1 MEIKIGKSARHCTG
15 CSREFVHEEP
25 LYSVVRIEDQS
36 LVRDDYCDACWRNAD
51 RPRAFSV
58 WHSKYYD
65 PRVAEQ
71 EPPEVFSPLRQLF
84 YESVDANER
93 QELAKAYLA
102 AHLLRRQKVFR
113 LIKESDGTDEELS
126 IALFSDRIG
135 NRLIEVRDPNLSHD
149 ELEIGRLRLLE
160 RLKEL
165 EEGVGDSGDPATEID
180 TEVGVAAN
188 AVSPSEGADD
198 SVTME

>member
-15 CSREFVHEEP
+15 CSREFVHEEAIH
-25 LYSVVRIEDQS
+25 SVVRIEEQA
-36 LVRDDYCDACWRNAD
+36 LVRDDYCESCWEQQTQ
-51 RPRAFSV
+51 PRAFSV
-58 WHSKYYD
+58 WHSKFYD

-84 YESVDANER
+84 YECVDSPDR
-93 QELAKAYLA
+93 QETAKAYLA

-113 LIKESDGTDEELS
+113 LIKESDGSDEELS

-135 NRLIEVRDPNLSHD
+135 NRLIEVRDPSLSHD
-149 ELEIGRLRLLE
+149 ELETGRLRLLD

-165 EEGVGDSGDPATEID
+165 EEGPA
-180 TEVGVAAN
+180 VA
-188 AVSPSEGADD
+188 EDD
-198 SVTME
+198 SEPEGEEAAVASESAELAGDANGESAME

>member
-1 MEIKIGKSARHCTG
+1 M
-15 CSREFVHEEP
+15 
-25 LYSVVRIEDQS
+25 
-36 LVRDDYCDACWRNAD
+36 LVRDDFCEPCWKD
-51 RPRAFSV
+51 VTQPRAFSV
-58 WHSKYYD
+58 WHSKFYD

-84 YESVDANER
+84 YECVDSQDR
-93 QELAKAYLA
+93 QETAKAYLA

-113 LIKESDGTDEELS
+113 LIKESDGGDDEIS

-149 ELEIGRLRLLE
+149 ELEKGRLRLLE

-165 EEGVGDSGDPATEID
+165 EEGAPAAETETEDDSQA
-180 TEVGVAAN
+180 EVEPEADHEPTGEEAGVAAE
-188 AVSPSEGADD
+188 AAGASDD
-198 SVTME
+198 AAME